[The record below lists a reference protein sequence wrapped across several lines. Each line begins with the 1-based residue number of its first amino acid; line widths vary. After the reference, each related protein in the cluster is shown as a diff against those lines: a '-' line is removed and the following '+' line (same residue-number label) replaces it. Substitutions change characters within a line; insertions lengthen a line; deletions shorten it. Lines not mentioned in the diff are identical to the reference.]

1 MLKASKILGTIS
13 LLIALFMIWFTSDLI
28 IAAQTA
34 NDGWLFFGFL
44 IFAIMISIATAI
56 LSIPFIIFLIKLKYP
71 QMKYYFY
78 THIGLVL
85 VLIISITFAVL
96 MLR

>member
-1 MLKASKILGTIS
+1 MLKASKVLGTIS
-13 LLIALFMIWFTSDLI
+13 LLIAIFMIWFTSDLI
-28 IAAQTA
+28 ISAQTA

-44 IFAIMISIATAI
+44 IMAIMISIATAL
-56 LSIPFIIFLIKLKYP
+56 LSIPFVVFLIKLKYP

-78 THIGLVL
+78 THLGLVL
-85 VLIISITFAVL
+85 VLIVSIIFAVL